1 MKIRLCAALAVLGL
15 AGCAASVPPA
25 VLPFADASDPHL
37 ATGQTRYRAVVTN
50 YEHREAVSPKPWRR
64 TAPSAEGDGS

>member
-15 AGCAASVPPA
+15 AGCATSVPP
-25 VLPFADASDPHL
+25 VVPPFADPSDPL
-37 ATGQTRYRAVVTN
+37 NATGQTRYRPVVTN

-64 TAPSAEGDGS
+64 TSPSAEGGGS